1 MRNALIVAVIAAGTL
16 QDMRASQAYEAPWC
30 AVTNIGHD
38 VTWNCGMRS
47 FEMCRQEVIAGN
59 RGFCNPN
66 PRGLGSWPGPGPPG
80 RLANGSVL
88 TRIKRSLSSRSNS
101 SVETAAAMAPAVG

>member
-38 VTWNCGMRS
+38 V
-47 FEMCRQEVIAGN
+47 
-59 RGFCNPN
+59 
-66 PRGLGSWPGPGPPG
+66 
-80 RLANGSVL
+80 
-88 TRIKRSLSSRSNS
+88 
-101 SVETAAAMAPAVG
+101 AACEASKCAVRR